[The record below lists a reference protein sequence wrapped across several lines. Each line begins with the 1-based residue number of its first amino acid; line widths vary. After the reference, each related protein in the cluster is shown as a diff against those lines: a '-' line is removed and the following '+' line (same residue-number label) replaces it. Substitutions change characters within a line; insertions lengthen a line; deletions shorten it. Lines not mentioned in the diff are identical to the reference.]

1 VIHYA
6 ELWRKKRPRNAAGI
20 AVRSALRRR
29 QPIWLAYLAA
39 AVLTGAT
46 LILRL
51 LLEPEFGADPALVLL
66 LIPISLSAYV
76 GGVGPGLAATA
87 IAGLGASY
95 YLPPSDSFRI
105 ASPLHSVEWLALLA
119 AGTLVSVMTGLLRRA
134 RHKAEA
140 NDRLRA
146 VTLASIGDGVVT
158 TDVLGRVT
166 FLNPAA
172 AGLTG
177 WTTEDAQGRAVDS
190 IFRLVN
196 AQTGQPVANWADTV
210 RRSRGAMH
218 LAPHTLLLAKDG
230 RRIPVGDSGAPIVQR
245 DGTVEGLVIV
255 FRDRTQEYATEAALR
270 EKVALQERLAVI
282 ADTAPGAIVAFRMR
296 PDGTL
301 CFPYA
306 SPQIA
311 DIFGLQPE
319 QLVDDAATVM
329 ALVPPDDRESLL
341 ASLAESARSLRP
353 WRHAWRVRNPRRG
366 EVWVEAYQAP
376 AREPDGS
383 TLWNGFL
390 IDVTERK
397 RAEDAIQRQANL
409 LEISFDG
416 ILVRDP
422 DGTITFWNQG
432 AERMYGYTA
441 AEAIGRASHELLHT
455 EYPAGIAAQ
464 KAELLRTGAW
474 RGELRQRTRSGALID
489 VESRQRLVRTPESG
503 PLVLETNRDITDRK
517 RSEESLRRSQKMEAL
532 GTLAGGVAHDF
543 NNLLLAITGNT
554 DLAAADL
561 AADHPVQEQLAE
573 IGKASARAADLVR
586 RILAFTRQSEPRRL
600 VVQLE
605 SVIREALQLLR
616 STLPAMIEIRADFA
630 HDIPAVAVDPTQVHQ
645 IVMNLLTN
653 AAYAIGEHGGSIEV
667 ALDALSVGAELAATS
682 ADLREGFYAR
692 LTVRDSGCGMDR
704 ATLERIFDPF
714 FTTKP
719 PGQGTGLGLSAVH
732 GIVRSYAGAITVQSE
747 PGAGATF
754 RVYLPAVEE
763 AVADAKTVQ
772 RKSSR
777 VRSERVLYVDD
788 EEALV
793 LLVTRALRRRGYR
806 VIGFSDPARAF
817 EWFRSDPQAI
827 DVAVADLSM
836 PGMSGFDLARAMRQ
850 LRPELPIVMTSGY
863 LRPEDQDTAARI
875 GIRDLILK
883 PNTVEALGEVLD
895 RLFHSEPH

>member
-1 VIHYA
+1 M
-6 ELWRKKRPRNAAGI
+6 
-20 AVRSALRRR
+20 
-29 QPIWLAYLAA
+29 WLAYPAA
-39 AVLTGAT
+39 AVLTGSA
-46 LILRL
+46 LILRVV
-51 LLEPEFGADPALVLL
+51 LEPEFGADPALVLL
-66 LIPISLSAYV
+66 LIPISLSAYI

-105 ASPLHSVEWLALLA
+105 ASLLHSVQWLTLLA
-119 AGTLVSVMTGLLRRA
+119 AGTLVSVMTELLQRSGR
-134 RHKAEA
+134 KAEA

-172 AGLTG
+172 ASLTG
-177 WTTEDAQGRAVDS
+177 WATQEAEGRAVDS
-190 IFRLVN
+190 IFHLVN
-196 AQTGQPVANWADTV
+196 AQTGQPIANWADSV
-210 RRSRGAMH
+210 RRSKGAVH
-218 LAPHTLLLAKDG
+218 LAPDTLLVTKDG
-230 RRIPVGDSGAPIVQR
+230 RRIPVGDSGAPIVQP
-245 DGTVEGLVIV
+245 DGTVEGLVVV
-255 FRDRTQEYATEAALR
+255 FRDRTQEYATETALR
-270 EKVALQERLAVI
+270 EKLALQERLAVI

-296 PDGTL
+296 PDGTS

-319 QLVDDAATVM
+319 QVVDDAAAAM
-329 ALVPPDDRESLL
+329 ALAHPDDRERLRV
-341 ASLAESARSLRP
+341 SLAESARSLQP
-353 WRHAWRVRNPRRG
+353 WRPAWRVRNPDRG

-376 AREPDGS
+376 AREPDGG

-390 IDVTERK
+390 IDVTDRK
-397 RAEDAIQRQANL
+397 RAEEAIQRQANL

-416 ILVRDP
+416 ILVRDA

-432 AERMYGYTA
+432 AERMYGYAA
-441 AEAIGRASHELLHT
+441 AEAIGRVSHELLQT
-455 EYPAGIAAQ
+455 EHPAGLEVQ
-464 KAELLRTGAW
+464 KAELSRTGAW
-474 RGELRQRTRSGALID
+474 RGELRQRTRSGSMID
-489 VESRQRLVRTPESG
+489 VESRQRLVRTPASR

-517 RSEESLRRSQKMEAL
+517 RGEESLRRSQKMEAL
-532 GTLAGGVAHDF
+532 GTLAGGIAHDF
-543 NNLLLAITGNT
+543 NNLLLAISGNT
-554 DLAAADL
+554 NLAAADL
-561 AADHPVQEQLAE
+561 SADHPVQEQLAE
-573 IGKASARAADLVR
+573 IAKASARAADLVR
-586 RILAFTRQSEPRRL
+586 RILAFTRQSEPRRI

-605 SVIREALQLLR
+605 PVIREALQLLR
-616 STLPAMIEIRADFA
+616 STLPAMIEIRTDFA
-630 HDIPAVAVDPTQVHQ
+630 HNIPAVAVDPTQVHQ
-645 IVMNLLTN
+645 IIMNLLTN
-653 AAYAIGEHGGSIEV
+653 AAYAIGDRGGSIAV
-667 ALDALSVGAELAATS
+667 ALDALSVAGELAATS
-682 ADLREGFYAR
+682 TDLHEGRYAR

-732 GIVRSYAGAITVQSE
+732 GIVRSYGGAITVQSE
-747 PGAGATF
+747 PRAGATF

-763 AVADAKTVQ
+763 TVADARTVR
-772 RKSSR
+772 RKSSPE
-777 VRSERVLYVDD
+777 RSERVLYVDD

-806 VIGFSDPARAF
+806 VTGFSDPSRAL
-817 EWFRSDPQAI
+817 EWFRSEPRAV

-836 PGMSGFDLARAMRQ
+836 PGMSGFDLARALRQ
-850 LRPELPIVMTSGY
+850 LRPDLPIVMTSGY
-863 LRPEDQDTAARI
+863 LRPEDQDVAARI

-895 RLFHSEPH
+895 RLFHPDPD